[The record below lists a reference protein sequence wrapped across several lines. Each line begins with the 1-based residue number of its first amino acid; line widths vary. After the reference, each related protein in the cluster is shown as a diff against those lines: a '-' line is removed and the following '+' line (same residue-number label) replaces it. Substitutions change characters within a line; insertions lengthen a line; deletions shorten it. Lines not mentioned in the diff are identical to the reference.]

1 MKGFDRMKKTELP
14 LAQLFLMGGALF
26 SMHFGAASMIWP
38 MTWGQESGSS
48 VLIAF
53 LGVYLTGIFFPL
65 LGYIALSRGKG
76 TFYSIS
82 SRVSNRFAN
91 IFCSITII
99 VLGPLFLIP
108 RMSAAA
114 WEAFL
119 QITNFEPSSIL
130 PALVFSIIY
139 YIIVYWFVSN
149 KEKTVD
155 KLSKILLPILLITVI
170 GIFAKGFISPLA
182 SWRPKVYEEQPFV
195 YGFLQGYATMEL
207 PCALIFGVIIINNLK
222 MKGIKE
228 ENVNRY
234 LLLIGLIGTGMLT
247 LTHLGH
253 MLIGSLTGDLF
264 NNIKYSALYAQV
276 VMELWGPLGGTVF
289 SIGLLFAALSAA
301 TGISAATAEFI
312 VEITKDKIRY
322 KKAVILTLIV
332 SAIVSSTGLG
342 TIIKITEP
350 LLKAVYPP
358 AIVITLYYSLIPDLI
373 NKKRG
378 LFSMRYSSIGAFI
391 WGSFECLLSYMGMFG
406 KTPIILNKVY
416 NIFPLSQY
424 GLGWV
429 TIVLIASIGGF
440 VMYNKFQKIPARR

>member
-1 MKGFDRMKKTELP
+1 MEKKDLTIG
-14 LAQLFLMGGALF
+14 QLFLMGGALF
-26 SMHFGAASMIWP
+26 SMHFGASSMIWP
-38 MTWGQESGSS
+38 MTWGKESGSS
-48 VLIAF
+48 VFPAF
-53 LGVYLTGIFFPL
+53 LGAYITGVFFPL

-82 SRVSNRFAN
+82 TRVSKKFAN

-119 QITNFEPSSIL
+119 QISNFRPSNIL
-130 PALVFSIIY
+130 PALIFSIIY

-149 KEKTVD
+149 PENTVD

-170 GIFAKGFISPLA
+170 GVFIKGFISPID
-182 SWRPKVYEEQPFV
+182 SWRPKVYDSPAFV

-222 MKGIKE
+222 LKGVKE
-228 ENVNRY
+228 QNRDKY
-234 LLLIGLIGTGMLT
+234 LLLIGLIGTGILT
-247 LTHLGH
+247 ITHLGH
-253 MLIGSLTGDLF
+253 MLLGSFTGDLF
-264 NNIKYSALYAQV
+264 NELKYSALYAQV
-276 VMELWGPLGGTVF
+276 VMELWGPFGGMIF

-301 TGISAATAEFI
+301 TGISAATSEFI
-312 VEITKDKIRY
+312 VEISKEKINY
-322 KKAVILTLIV
+322 KKAVTLTLLI
-332 SAIVSSTGLG
+332 SAIVGSTGLG

-350 LLKAVYPP
+350 ILKAVYPP
-358 AIVITLYYSLIPDLI
+358 AIVLTLYYGLIPDLI

-378 LFSMRYSSIGAFI
+378 LISMKYSAIAAFI
-391 WGSFECLLSYMGMFG
+391 WGSFECLLSYLHMFG
-406 KTPIILNKVY
+406 QRPITLEKLY
-416 NIFPLSQY
+416 NVFPLSQY

-429 TIVLIASIGGF
+429 SVAILASVVGF
-440 VMYNKFQKIPARR
+440 VKNSED